1 MFLHRPE
8 RCLGLVCSVRN
19 HKMNSL
25 RIYFTLVKKTDA
37 IIFSTH
43 MCLERFFPSC
53 LYCKFVN
60 CIIYVFIS
68 HALYQQSR
76 SDLPYQ
82 H

>member
-8 RCLGLVCSVRN
+8 RCLDLVCSVRN

-43 MCLERFFPSC
+43 MCLER
-53 LYCKFVN
+53 
-60 CIIYVFIS
+60 
-68 HALYQQSR
+68 
-76 SDLPYQ
+76 DLCEL
-82 H
+82 